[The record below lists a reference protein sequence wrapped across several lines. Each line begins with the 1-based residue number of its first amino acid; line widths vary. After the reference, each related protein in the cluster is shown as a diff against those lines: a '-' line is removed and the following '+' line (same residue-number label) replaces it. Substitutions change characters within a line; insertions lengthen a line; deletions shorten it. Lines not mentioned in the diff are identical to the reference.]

1 MSQASQAKYD
11 MINGPDTTAAVND
24 AQDVLDA
31 HAAQTTGKSLAEQS
45 GGIDPAALAARRA
58 GKSTVGNWWAD
69 NVKPVTDQFMQGG
82 VGGLQGLY
90 SAYQSGGNPITGA
103 LDAMRSQPGP
113 VAQALNPY
121 QSPTSTGIALGA
133 GATGGAAGLL
143 NRLAGPTAGGAI
155 GGTVDTGTP
164 EGGLLGGAQGL
175 VAGVIGEGVRG
186 AANLGKRV
194 WDGGKSAV
202 DAFRAQGTGKAMGSI
217 PRLQGAF
224 GEMPGT
230 GKPPQTADD
239 LWQLAHGVD
248 AEGRNLGESL
258 LGKQMDIAEA
268 KIKNAIG
275 DKATQPL
282 FPDPM
287 APKAKVEE
295 AADPV
300 LKAFTDQYRRAMG
313 FRPDQTLSQVEQDA
327 VKNMVRQAN
336 PQWVEQ
342 TGSKGSGFVDLDTA
356 MHNLSKLR
364 DRMNAATGVDRY
376 DLGQQYEEAKR
387 LIQQQ
392 LSKYDTSGQ
401 AAKMFGDKAA
411 MYKAGMYLLE
421 AVRKGFSGGGEFN
434 SDPMVRWLNVNNP
447 EGVQALGADGMS
459 MLRQLAGLPPGK
471 ADVAGQTAAAHAVR
485 ALGHASGLARVTSP
499 LAGNIGTT
507 QFAGP
512 QWSLSPGTQTG
523 VQIGGTAAAGG
534 VLDPFTRDL
543 LRSTGR

>member
-11 MINGPDTTAAVND
+11 AINGPDTTAVVND
-24 AQDVLDA
+24 AQNVLDTS
-31 HAAQTTGKSLAEQS
+31 AAQTSGKSLAEQS

-103 LDAMRSQPGP
+103 LDAMRAQPGV

-121 QSPTSTGIALGA
+121 QSLTSTGIALGA

-143 NRLAGPTAGGAI
+143 NRLTGPTAGGVI

-186 AANLGKRV
+186 AANLGKKI

-202 DAFRAQGTGKAMGSI
+202 DAFRAQGTGQAMGSI

-230 GKPPQTADD
+230 GKPPATAED

-248 AEGRNLGESL
+248 AEGRNLGESMLGAKMDAAEAQIKSL
-258 LGKQMDIAEA
+258 LGESAGK
-268 KIKNAIG
+268 
-275 DKATQPL
+275 PL
-282 FPDPM
+282 FPDPL

-295 AADPV
+295 AVDPV

-313 FRPDQTLSQVEQDA
+313 FRPDQSLSQVEQDA
-327 VKNMVRQAN
+327 VKQMVQKAN

-364 DRMNAATGVDRY
+364 ERMSAATGVDRY
-376 DLGQQYEEAKR
+376 DLSQQYEEGKR

-392 LSKYDTSGQ
+392 LSKYDASGK
-401 AAKMFGDKAA
+401 AAKLFGDKAA
-411 MYKAGMYLLE
+411 MFKAGMYLLE
-421 AVRKGFSGGGEFN
+421 AARKGFSGGGEFN
-434 SDPMVRWLNVNNP
+434 SDPMVRWLNQNNV
-447 EGVQALGADGMS
+447 EGVQALGADGMGK
-459 MLRQLAGLPPGK
+459 LRQLAGLPPGK
-471 ADVAGQTAAAHAVR
+471 ADAAGQTAAAHAVR

-499 LAGNIGTT
+499 MAGNLGTT

-512 QWSLSPGTQTG
+512 QWSLPQGTQTMI
-523 VQIGGTAAAGG
+523 QNSGTAAAGG
-534 VLDPFTRDL
+534 VMDQFTRDL